1 MYIVYEEHIELLEKE
16 NKELEKEV
24 LLLRR
29 RLEYDK
35 GKPRKEE
42 RK

>member
-24 LLLRR
+24 LFLRR
-29 RLEYDK
+29 RLEYYK
-35 GKPRKEE
+35 GNPRKEE
-42 RK
+42 KK

>member
-24 LLLRR
+24 HLLRR
-29 RLEYDK
+29 RLEYYK
-35 GKPRKEE
+35 GNPIKEE

>member
-24 LLLRR
+24 LFLRR
-29 RLEYDK
+29 RLEYYK
-35 GKPRKEE
+35 GKPRNEE

>member
-16 NKELEKEV
+16 NKELEQEV

-29 RLEYDK
+29 RLEYYK
-35 GKPRKEE
+35 GNTRTEE

>member
-29 RLEYDK
+29 RLEYYK
-35 GKPRKEE
+35 GNPRKEE